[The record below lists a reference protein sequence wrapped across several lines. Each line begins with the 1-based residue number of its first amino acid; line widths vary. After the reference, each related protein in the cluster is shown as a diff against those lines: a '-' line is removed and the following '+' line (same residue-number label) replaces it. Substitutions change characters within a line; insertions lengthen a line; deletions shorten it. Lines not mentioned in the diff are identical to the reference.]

1 MKTIPT
7 QLALIGPTA
16 SGKSALAVQIAK
28 NVGGVILSLDS
39 LSIYNDI
46 DIASAKPTI
55 AERNGIEHFGIDML
69 KPNEPFDVVMFI
81 ELYKQVYNRAIMDN
95 TPLIIVGGSSFYL
108 KMLLTGMS
116 PMPKINE
123 NTKFTVQERLK
134 DLARAYEHLNSIDP
148 LYMSKIKPND
158 RYRIEKALELYLQ
171 TDIIPSKY
179 FKDNPPR
186 PTITASLPIYEIQ
199 IDRDILRNKIKQ
211 RTIKMI
217 ENGLIDEVKMLEA
230 KYTRIPNPMKSIGI
244 KETLEFLD
252 GKLTKDELIEQI
264 STHTAQL
271 AKRQTTFNRTQF
283 SDKTMIKN
291 DEIEAFEKIFS
302 NCLY

>member
-39 LSIYNDI
+39 LSIYKDI

-81 ELYKQVYNRAIMDN
+81 ELYKQIYNQSMMDN

-108 KMLLTGMS
+108 KMLLTGLS
-116 PMPKINE
+116 PMPKISE
-123 NTKFTVQERLK
+123 NTKLTAQESLK
-134 DLARAYEHLNSIDP
+134 DLARAYEHINSIDP
-148 LYMSKIKPND
+148 LYMAKIKPND

-179 FKDNPPR
+179 FKDNPPQ

-252 GKLTKDELIEQI
+252 GKLTKNELIEQI

>member
-7 QLALIGPTA
+7 QLALVGPTA

-28 NVGGVILSLDS
+28 KAGGIILSLDS
-39 LSIYNDI
+39 LSIYKDI

-69 KPNEPFDVVMFI
+69 NPNEPFDVVMFI
-81 ELYKQVYNRAIMDN
+81 DLYKQVYDKAMRDN

-108 KMLLTGMS
+108 KMLLAGMS
-116 PMPKINE
+116 PMPKIS
-123 NTKFTVQERLK
+123 TKTKLEVQEILK
-134 DLARAYEHLNSIDP
+134 EPTQAYWYLNSVDP
-148 LYMSKIKPND
+148 IYMAKIKPND

-171 TDIIPSKY
+171 TDTIPSKY
-179 FKDNPPR
+179 FKDNPPQ
-186 PTITASLPIYEIQ
+186 PTITTPLPIYEIQ
-199 IDRDILRNKIKQ
+199 IDRDVLRNKIQK
-211 RTIKMI
+211 RTIQMVQD
-217 ENGLIDEVKMLEA
+217 GLIDEVKMLEA
-230 KYTRIPNPMKSIGI
+230 KYTRTPNPMKSIGI

-283 SDKTMIKN
+283 KDKTMIKN
-291 DEIEAFEKIFS
+291 DEMEAFEKIFMF
-302 NCLY
+302 L

>member
-1 MKTIPT
+1 MKNIPS
-7 QLALIGPTA
+7 QIAIIGPTA

-28 NVGGVILSLDS
+28 EINGIILSLDS
-39 LSIYNDI
+39 LSIYKDI

-55 AERNGIEHFGIDML
+55 TERNGIEHFGIDML
-69 KPNEPFDVVMFI
+69 KPNEPFDVIMFTA
-81 ELYKQVYNRAIMDN
+81 LYKQVFNQAMIDN

-116 PMPKINE
+116 PMPKISKNIKLK
-123 NTKFTVQERLK
+123 TQETLK
-134 DLARAYEHLNSIDP
+134 DLAQAYEYLNSIDP
-148 LYMSKIKPND
+148 LYMAKIKPND
-158 RYRIEKALELYLQ
+158 RYRAEKALELYLQ
-171 TDIIPSKY
+171 TNTIPSKY
-179 FKDNPPR
+179 FKDNPPQ
-186 PTITASLPIYEIQ
+186 PIITAPLPIYEIK
-199 IDRDILRNKIKQ
+199 IDRVLLRNRIKQ

-217 ENGLIDEVKMLEA
+217 DDGLIDEVKVLEA
-230 KYTRIPNPMKSIGI
+230 KYTRNPNPMKSIGI

-283 SDKTMIKN
+283 NVKKLL
-291 DEIEAFEKIFS
+291 EIEEIYQEVMK
-302 NCLY
+302 NL

>member
-1 MKTIPT
+1 MKNIPS
-7 QLALIGPTA
+7 QIAIIGPTA

-28 NVGGVILSLDS
+28 DINGIIFSLDS
-39 LSIYNDI
+39 LSIYKDI

-55 AERNGIEHFGIDML
+55 TERNGIKHFGIDIL
-69 KPNEPFDVVMFI
+69 KPNEPFDVIMFI
-81 ELYKQVYNRAIMDN
+81 ALYKQVFIQAMIEN
-95 TPLIIVGGSSFYL
+95 TPLVIVGGSSFYL

-116 PMPKINE
+116 PMPKISE
-123 NTKFTVQERLK
+123 NIKLEAQEILK
-134 DLARAYEHLNSIDP
+134 DPIQAYEYLNSIDP
-148 LYMSKIKPND
+148 LYMAKIKPND

-171 TDIIPSKY
+171 TDTIPSKY
-179 FKDNPPR
+179 FKENPPQ
-186 PTITASLPIYEIQ
+186 PTITAPLPIYEIQ

-217 ENGLIDEVKMLEA
+217 NDGLIDEVKMLED
-230 KYTRIPNPMKSIGI
+230 KYTREPNPMKAIGI

-252 GKLTKDELIEQI
+252 GKLSKDDLIEQI

-283 SDKTMIKN
+283 INKKLLGIK
-291 DEIEAFEKIFS
+291 EIYQEVMKS
-302 NCLY
+302 L